1 MLPRVLEPEVMDS
14 AEEAHDYDAMDHA
27 LVNRAFVAD
36 LLALWR
42 PSGRVL
48 DVGTGTAQIPI
59 ELCRQTPGVT
69 AVAVDAARHMLA
81 VATANI
87 KKAGLDKRIQLQ
99 CCDAKKMPFADSSF
113 QAVMSNS
120 IVHHIPQPLG
130 VLAEIKRLAAP
141 GGTIFVRDLMR
152 PADDQMVK
160 HFVAT
165 YAGDANAHQQKM
177 FDESLRAALTLDEI
191 RAMVQGLGFG
201 PETVRAT
208 SDRHWTWCAVR

>member
-14 AEEAHDYDAMDHA
+14 AEEASDYDAMDHA
-27 LVNRAFVAD
+27 QVNRAFVAD
-36 LLALWR
+36 LLAVWR
-42 PSGRVL
+42 PYGQVL

-59 ELCRQTPGVT
+59 ELCRQAPSVT
-69 AVAVDAARHMLA
+69 ALAVDAARHMLE
-81 VATANI
+81 VATSNV
-87 KKAGLDKRIQLQ
+87 KKAGLEQRIQLQ
-99 CCDAKKMPFADSSF
+99 CCDAKKMPFVDGRF

-120 IVHHIPQPLG
+120 IVHHIPQPLA
-130 VLAEIKRLAAP
+130 VLAEIKRLAAS

-152 PADDQMVK
+152 PADDQTVK
-160 HFVAT
+160 HLVAT
-165 YAGDANAHQQKM
+165 YAGDANSHQQKM

-191 RAMVQGLGFG
+191 RAMVQTLGFG